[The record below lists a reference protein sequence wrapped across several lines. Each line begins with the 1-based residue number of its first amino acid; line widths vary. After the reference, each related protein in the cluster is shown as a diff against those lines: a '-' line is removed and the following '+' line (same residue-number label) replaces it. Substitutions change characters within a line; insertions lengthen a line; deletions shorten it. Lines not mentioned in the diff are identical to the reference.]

1 MTQPATQPAAVP
13 GKEGVTPAAANHR
26 SVIPTEE
33 SSDFVIPA
41 GGIPALLPHLPGSP
55 PTTPAG
61 AGRRDDEDS
70 GAKTA
75 ALPAELP
82 VRRGVEP
89 KPTTTGWTLETFAG
103 RMVEF
108 SAGRSGGALT
118 LALGLL
124 REAQLSGEPT
134 AWIARPE
141 GSFFPPDA
149 VIAGVDLAALPVIE
163 PRKPLDAL
171 KAADRLLR
179 SGAFGLIAVDL
190 SPGVQIPIAAQTR
203 LAGLAKKHGTAL
215 ICLTEKEITQPS
227 LGSLVSLR
235 AQIDRQEIQRQAAR
249 RTGTPDA
256 TRASSVRQIGASL
269 RDDVPSTHGGRWLC
283 RARVIKDKQR
293 GPGWEHVESFS
304 GPPGLP

>member
-1 MTQPATQPAAVP
+1 MIQPVSQPTTEP
-13 GKEGVTPAAANHR
+13 EKEV
-26 SVIPTEE
+26 VIPER
-33 SSDFVIPA
+33 
-41 GGIPALLPHLPGSP
+41 LPGS
-55 PTTPAG
+55 
-61 AGRRDDEDS
+61 
-70 GAKTA
+70 
-75 ALPAELP
+75 LP
-82 VRRGVEP
+82 VWRGVEP
-89 KPTTTGWTLETFAG
+89 TPSTTGWTLATFAG

-149 VIAGVDLAALPVIE
+149 VVAGVDLAALPVIE

-190 SPGVQIPIAAQTR
+190 SPGIQVPIAVQTR

-215 ICLTEKEITQPS
+215 ICLTEKETTQPS

-235 AQIDRQEIQRQAAR
+235 AQIGRQEVQH
-249 RTGTPDA
+249 
-256 TRASSVRQIGASL
+256 RADPLWRYQV
-269 RDDVPSTHGGRWLC
+269 
-283 RARVIKDKQR
+283 RVIKDKQR
-293 GPGWEHVESFS
+293 GPGWEHVESFG
-304 GPPGLP
+304 GPPGLS